1 MRLWKPALFSTPMVQ
16 ATLAARKTQTRRCRG
31 LEVVNEEPAAWSLH
45 AANDINGQ
53 FLFTHEDGERLL
65 IAETPWPVGTRLYVK
80 EKWGCP
86 DADHPRCKDG
96 RQPRAGDRFVYGA
109 DPADAYQWRGGGGCA
124 DFAWRSSRFMFRFV
138 ARVGLE
144 VTAVRCQQ
152 VQDITIRDAIHEGID
167 LGMTSCDG
175 DARLADTLACPP
187 HVYDD
192 WIALWDSLNAK
203 RGYGWA
209 VNPWVFAYGFKLLST
224 DYETQRLMTEDAK

>member
-96 RQPRAGDRFVYGA
+96 RKPRAGDRFVYGA
-109 DPADAYQWRGGGGCA
+109 DPADAYQWRGGGGCG

-138 ARVGLE
+138 ARIGLE

-152 VQDITIRDAIHEGID
+152 VQDITEADAIAEGID
-167 LGMTSCDG
+167 PREVAARGWT
-175 DARLADTLACPP
+175 DARTGFR
-187 HVYDD
+187 
-192 WIALWDSLNAK
+192 ILWDSLNAK
-203 RGYGWA
+203 RGYGWGA
-209 VNPWVFAYGFKLLST
+209 NPWVFAYGFKLLST
-224 DYETQRLMTEDAK
+224 DYAETQRLMTEDAK